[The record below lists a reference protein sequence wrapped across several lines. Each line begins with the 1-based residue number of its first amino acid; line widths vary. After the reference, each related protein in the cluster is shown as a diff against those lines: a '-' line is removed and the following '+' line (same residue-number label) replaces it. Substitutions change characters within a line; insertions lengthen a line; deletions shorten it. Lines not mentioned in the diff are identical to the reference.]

1 MSKACI
7 LDVSKKKILMMN
19 HLESLTAEDFEMCF
33 SKLGKP
39 YQELTDRSRRHN
51 VTIPDSE
58 EHRKLAKRLLQVD
71 YITSYDD
78 SGSIK
83 EYDRTLRKTVDQPA
97 ILCRVKS
104 ASNSKAPEKK

>member
-1 MSKACI
+1 MKV
-7 LDVSKKKILMMN
+7 D
-19 HLESLTAEDFEMCF
+19 E
-33 SKLGKP
+33 
-39 YQELTDRSRRHN
+39 
-51 VTIPDSE
+51 
-58 EHRKLAKRLLQVD
+58 LAKRLLQVD
-71 YITSYDD
+71 YLTSYDD